1 MDVISPMN
9 EHEHE
14 NEHTPPVL
22 DTLIQNRPIQ
32 MLKAIVPY
40 LYEPQQRMVS
50 MMVRMI
56 ELQRT
61 MQLFDAA
68 PEMQAQELRICSNE
82 SPTERTHQILNVLRE
97 YCTPQER
104 DQIDMIL
111 NRHYLCDRH
120 SEYVKMILFIAI
132 TLIHISHM

>member
-61 MQLFDAA
+61 MQLFDTT

-111 NRHYLCDRH
+111 NLLDIT
-120 SEYVKMILFIAI
+120 SVTGILN
-132 TLIHISHM
+132 M

>member
-1 MDVISPMN
+1 MDVIPPMN
-9 EHEHE
+9 EHE
-14 NEHTPPVL
+14 NERTPPVL

-104 DQIDMIL
+104 DQIDIIL
-111 NRHYLCDRH
+111 NLLDIT
-120 SEYVKMILFIAI
+120 SVTGILN
-132 TLIHISHM
+132 M

>member
-1 MDVISPMN
+1 MN
-9 EHEHE
+9 EHE

-50 MMVRMI
+50 MMVRRI

-111 NRHYLCDRH
+111 N
-120 SEYVKMILFIAI
+120 ILDLTSVTGI
-132 TLIHISHM
+132 LNM

>member
-9 EHEHE
+9 EH
-14 NEHTPPVL
+14 EHTPPVL

-50 MMVRMI
+50 MMIRMI

-111 NRHYLCDRH
+111 N
-120 SEYVKMILFIAI
+120 ILDLTSVTGIFN
-132 TLIHISHM
+132 M

>member
-111 NRHYLCDRH
+111 NLLD
-120 SEYVKMILFIAI
+120 I
-132 TLIHISHM
+132 TSVTGIFNM

>member
-1 MDVISPMN
+1 MN

-40 LYEPQQRMVS
+40 LYEPQQRIVS
-50 MMVRMI
+50 MMIRMI

-61 MQLFDAA
+61 MQLFDAT
-68 PEMQAQELRICSNE
+68 PEMQAQELRICSTE

-111 NRHYLCDRH
+111 N
-120 SEYVKMILFIAI
+120 ILDLTSVTGI
-132 TLIHISHM
+132 LNM

>member
-50 MMVRMI
+50 MMIRMI

-82 SPTERTHQILNVLRE
+82 SPTERTQQILNVLRE

-104 DQIDMIL
+104 DQIDMLLNIL
-111 NRHYLCDRH
+111 DITSVTGIFNSF
-120 SEYVKMILFIAI
+120 SEPDTIL
-132 TLIHISHM
+132 SR

>member
-111 NRHYLCDRH
+111 N
-120 SEYVKMILFIAI
+120 ILDLTSVTGI
-132 TLIHISHM
+132 LNM

>member
-1 MDVISPMN
+1 MDVIFHMN
-9 EHEHE
+9 EHETG
-14 NEHTPPVL
+14 HTPPVL

-40 LYEPQQRMVS
+40 LYGPQQRMIS

-61 MQLFDAA
+61 MQLFDTA

-111 NRHYLCDRH
+111 N
-120 SEYVKMILFIAI
+120 ILDI
-132 TLIHISHM
+132 TSVTGILNL

>member
-1 MDVISPMN
+1 MVEISPLY
-9 EHEHE
+9 EHE

-111 NRHYLCDRH
+111 NLLDIT
-120 SEYVKMILFIAI
+120 SVTGILN
-132 TLIHISHM
+132 M

>member
-111 NRHYLCDRH
+111 NLLDLT
-120 SEYVKMILFIAI
+120 SVTGIFNM
-132 TLIHISHM
+132 

>member
-104 DQIDMIL
+104 DQIDMLLNIL
-111 NRHYLCDRH
+111 DITSVTGIFNSF
-120 SEYVKMILFIAI
+120 SEPDTIL
-132 TLIHISHM
+132 SR

>member
-1 MDVISPMN
+1 MN
-9 EHEHE
+9 EHE

-22 DTLIQNRPIQ
+22 DTLIQNRPTQ

-40 LYEPQQRMVS
+40 LYEPQQRIVS

-111 NRHYLCDRH
+111 NLLD
-120 SEYVKMILFIAI
+120 I
-132 TLIHISHM
+132 TSVTGIFNM

>member
-1 MDVISPMN
+1 MN
-9 EHEHE
+9 EHE

-40 LYEPQQRMVS
+40 LYEPQQRFVS

-97 YCTPQER
+97 YCTAQER

-111 NRHYLCDRH
+111 NLLDITSVRH

>member
-9 EHEHE
+9 EHE
-14 NEHTPPVL
+14 NEHTPSVL

-68 PEMQAQELRICSNE
+68 PEMQAQELRICSND

-111 NRHYLCDRH
+111 NLLDLT
-120 SEYVKMILFIAI
+120 SVTGIFNM
-132 TLIHISHM
+132 

>member
-1 MDVISPMN
+1 MN

-14 NEHTPPVL
+14 NEHTQPVL

-40 LYEPQQRMVS
+40 LYEPQQRIVS
-50 MMVRMI
+50 MMIRMI

-61 MQLFDAA
+61 MQLFDAT

-111 NRHYLCDRH
+111 N
-120 SEYVKMILFIAI
+120 ILDLTSVTGI
-132 TLIHISHM
+132 LNM

>member
-1 MDVISPMN
+1 MN
-9 EHEHE
+9 EHE

-111 NRHYLCDRH
+111 NLLDLICITFSKYLSSIC
-120 SEYVKMILFIAI
+120 IIQI
-132 TLIHISHM
+132 

>member
-9 EHEHE
+9 EHE

-22 DTLIQNRPIQ
+22 DTLIQNRSIQ

-68 PEMQAQELRICSNE
+68 PEMQAQELRICSND

-111 NRHYLCDRH
+111 NLLDLT
-120 SEYVKMILFIAI
+120 SVTGIFNM
-132 TLIHISHM
+132 

>member
-1 MDVISPMN
+1 MN
-9 EHEHE
+9 EHE

-111 NRHYLCDRH
+111 NLLD
-120 SEYVKMILFIAI
+120 I
-132 TLIHISHM
+132 TSVTGICLLYTSDAADE

>member
-1 MDVISPMN
+1 MN
-9 EHEHE
+9 EHE

-104 DQIDMIL
+104 DQIDMLLNIL
-111 NRHYLCDRH
+111 DITSVTGIFNSF
-120 SEYVKMILFIAI
+120 SEPDTIL
-132 TLIHISHM
+132 SR

>member
-111 NRHYLCDRH
+111 N
-120 SEYVKMILFIAI
+120 ILDLTSVTGIFN
-132 TLIHISHM
+132 M

>member
-1 MDVISPMN
+1 MDVIPPMN
-9 EHEHE
+9 EHE
-14 NEHTPPVL
+14 NERTPPVL

-111 NRHYLCDRH
+111 NLLDIT
-120 SEYVKMILFIAI
+120 SVTGILN
-132 TLIHISHM
+132 M

>member
-50 MMVRMI
+50 MMIRMI

-104 DQIDMIL
+104 DQIDMLLNIL
-111 NRHYLCDRH
+111 DITSVTGIFNSF
-120 SEYVKMILFIAI
+120 SEPNTIL
-132 TLIHISHM
+132 SR

>member
-9 EHEHE
+9 EHDHE

-32 MLKAIVPY
+32 RLKAIVPY

-68 PEMQAQELRICSNE
+68 PEMQAQELRICSND

-111 NRHYLCDRH
+111 NLLDLT
-120 SEYVKMILFIAI
+120 SVTGIFNM
-132 TLIHISHM
+132 

>member
-68 PEMQAQELRICSNE
+68 PEMQAQELRICSND

-111 NRHYLCDRH
+111 NLLDLT
-120 SEYVKMILFIAI
+120 SVTGIFNM
-132 TLIHISHM
+132 

>member
-1 MDVISPMN
+1 MN
-9 EHEHE
+9 EHE

-22 DTLIQNRPIQ
+22 DTLIQTRPIQ

-50 MMVRMI
+50 MMIRMI

-104 DQIDMIL
+104 DQIDMLLNIL
-111 NRHYLCDRH
+111 DITSVTGIFNSF
-120 SEYVKMILFIAI
+120 SEPDTIL
-132 TLIHISHM
+132 SR

>member
-9 EHEHE
+9 EH
-14 NEHTPPVL
+14 EHTPPVL

-50 MMVRMI
+50 MMIRMI

-111 NRHYLCDRH
+111 NILRPYFRDRYFQ
-120 SEYVKMILFIAI
+120 YVRNN
-132 TLIHISHM
+132 

>member
-40 LYEPQQRMVS
+40 LYEPQQRIVS

-111 NRHYLCDRH
+111 NLLDIT
-120 SEYVKMILFIAI
+120 SVTGILN
-132 TLIHISHM
+132 M

>member
-68 PEMQAQELRICSNE
+68 PEMQAQELWICSNE

-111 NRHYLCDRH
+111 NLLDIT
-120 SEYVKMILFIAI
+120 SVTGILN
-132 TLIHISHM
+132 M

>member
-50 MMVRMI
+50 MMIRMI
-56 ELQRT
+56 ELRARCVIC
-61 MQLFDAA
+61 AA
-68 PEMQAQELRICSNE
+68 PNAGTGMRFVQRVSH
-82 SPTERTHQILNVLRE
+82 RTYSSDSECPAGILH
-97 YCTPQER
+97 TTGTGS
-104 DQIDMIL
+104 D
-111 NRHYLCDRH
+111 
-120 SEYVKMILFIAI
+120 
-132 TLIHISHM
+132 

>member
-111 NRHYLCDRH
+111 N
-120 SEYVKMILFIAI
+120 ILDLTSMTGIFN
-132 TLIHISHM
+132 M

>member
-9 EHEHE
+9 EHE

-22 DTLIQNRPIQ
+22 DTLIQNRSIQ

-111 NRHYLCDRH
+111 N
-120 SEYVKMILFIAI
+120 ILELTSVTGI
-132 TLIHISHM
+132 LNM

>member
-9 EHEHE
+9 EHE
-14 NEHTPPVL
+14 NEHTQPVL

-50 MMVRMI
+50 MMIRMI

-111 NRHYLCDRH
+111 N
-120 SEYVKMILFIAI
+120 ILDLTSVTGIFN
-132 TLIHISHM
+132 M

>member
-1 MDVISPMN
+1 MN
-9 EHEHE
+9 EHE

-50 MMVRMI
+50 MMIRMI

-104 DQIDMIL
+104 DQIDMLLNIL
-111 NRHYLCDRH
+111 DITSVTGIFNSF
-120 SEYVKMILFIAI
+120 SEPDTIL
-132 TLIHISHM
+132 SR

>member
-50 MMVRMI
+50 MMIRMI

-104 DQIDMIL
+104 DQIDMLLNIL
-111 NRHYLCDRH
+111 DITSVTGIFNSF
-120 SEYVKMILFIAI
+120 SEPDTIL
-132 TLIHISHM
+132 SR

>member
-1 MDVISPMN
+1 MN

-61 MQLFDAA
+61 MQLFDTT

-111 NRHYLCDRH
+111 N
-120 SEYVKMILFIAI
+120 ILDLTSVTGIFN
-132 TLIHISHM
+132 M

>member
-9 EHEHE
+9 EHENE

-50 MMVRMI
+50 MMIRMI
-56 ELQRT
+56 ELQCT

-111 NRHYLCDRH
+111 N
-120 SEYVKMILFIAI
+120 ILDLTSVTGIFN
-132 TLIHISHM
+132 M

>member
-1 MDVISPMN
+1 MN

-14 NEHTPPVL
+14 NEHTPHVL

-50 MMVRMI
+50 MMIRMI

-104 DQIDMIL
+104 DQIDMLLNIL
-111 NRHYLCDRH
+111 DITSVTGIFNSF
-120 SEYVKMILFIAI
+120 SEPDTIL
-132 TLIHISHM
+132 SR